1 MSMTPIRLISL
12 KEYEEGE
19 KGEER
24 ERGRDG
30 GEKEKDFEHIVL
42 MNKSM
47 GKRTCSYVKY
57 MEINVLI
64 NS

>member
-30 GEKEKDFEHIVL
+30 GDKETDFEHIVL
-42 MNKSM
+42 INRSM
-47 GKRTCSYVKY
+47 RKRICSYVKY
-57 MEINVLI
+57 MEINVLV